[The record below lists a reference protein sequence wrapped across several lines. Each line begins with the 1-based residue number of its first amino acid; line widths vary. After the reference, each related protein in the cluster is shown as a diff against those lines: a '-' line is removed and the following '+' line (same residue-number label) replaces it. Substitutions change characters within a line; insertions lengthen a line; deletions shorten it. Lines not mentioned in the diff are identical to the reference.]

1 MADSER
7 PSALK
12 NTLDEEEVR
21 RLAGPLRLSW
31 MNLVAASPIIP
42 NRIRH
47 RLLRVGGVSCGRCG
61 IWHHVRFVGGCDV
74 SIGDFSFV
82 SSGVVFDARA
92 HIEVGTRVAIGPN
105 AMLLTSTHEIGP
117 SDHRAGGGYA
127 KFAPIVVEDGCWIGA
142 GAIILP
148 GVTVGRGCIVGAG
161 AVVTKDC
168 EPDGLYTGV
177 PATRKRNLPIATAAV
192 DLGSERTLGRLLA
205 AEGGFAATFERPFE
219 G

>member
-1 MADSER
+1 
-7 PSALK
+7 
-12 NTLDEEEVR
+12 
-21 RLAGPLRLSW
+21 
-31 MNLVAASPIIP
+31 
-42 NRIRH
+42 
-47 RLLRVGGVSCGRCG
+47 
-61 IWHHVRFVGGCDV
+61 VRFVGGCDV